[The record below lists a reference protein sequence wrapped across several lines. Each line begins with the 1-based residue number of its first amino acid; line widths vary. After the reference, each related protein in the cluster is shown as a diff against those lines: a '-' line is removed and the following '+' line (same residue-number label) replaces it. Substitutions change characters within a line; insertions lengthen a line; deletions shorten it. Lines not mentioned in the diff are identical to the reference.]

1 MGGPSLV
8 DPRFR
13 CRLAIGNDWRWCHR
27 PSIGFRHRT
36 LTVRFGLKL
45 FNGPLLRRRAANV
58 DIPDAVVERATK
70 IIGGWVKSLQTSDLA
85 RTKEVSV
92 QGPFLAR
99 IFGECLGYDQL
110 GGGAEMHHLVAE
122 LGVKQDSA
130 DAGLGFYSSTL
141 KTTRVVVELKDAQ
154 TSLDARQISRANKET
169 PVEQAF
175 RYAFKEATCK
185 WIIVSNFKEIRLYSK
200 TSSIDYYE
208 SFKLDELTDPEKFRQ
223 FYFLFAR
230 ENLIA
235 ETGNSPVDE
244 LLAETSEHSKDIT
257 ERFYQN
263 HRTLRQN
270 LFQDLVETNPSVGQS
285 ILLEKA
291 QKILDRFIFV
301 CFCEDASVRLLP
313 SKTIKND
320 IIDAAARSFESGDEK
335 LWTRCKGLFAA
346 IDKGLPTRRPPINAY
361 NGGLFATDEVLD
373 ALTVRD
379 DILKPILEL
388 HEYDFESDLD
398 VNVLGHVFERSID
411 DLETIRADI
420 EGEEVEK
427 DESKRKKEGI
437 YYTPAYVTKY
447 IAEQTIAAYLADY
460 PDRLESVRILDPAC
474 GSGAFLNQAHTVL
487 KEAYSIRRA
496 EMEAE
501 ALVGQAQ
508 AQEDARAGGRKRTRS
523 AAGLLEVTESG
534 VEIRKDLSAQWAYAN
549 DAALLR
555 HLYGVDLNE
564 ESVEITKLSLW
575 LKTARVDEPLQN
587 LDSNIKV
594 GNSLIDDP
602 KVAGAK
608 AFDWTTEYQ
617 EIIDG
622 GGFDIIIG
630 NPPWVFARG
639 GKLDPAD
646 KEFFYRKYE
655 VAKYQINL
663 YALFIERAYQ
673 QLRPGGRFGFIV
685 PNTWLTIISFE
696 ALRRFVL
703 EKAGDVQIINIYDK
717 VFEAAAVDCC
727 LVIFTKGDPNTV
739 LLGEMRDRQIE
750 LIDPI
755 EPSTLQGGT
764 AIINIAQWKNEA
776 AVQLLAKINEKSQ
789 PLSSVA
795 DVKTGFVAYE
805 VGKGTPTQTKEMMKE
820 RVYHSRSDEG
830 EGWYRYLDGR
840 DVRRYGL
847 GWSGQY
853 VKYGRNL
860 AAPRQQAMYESP
872 RILIRQ
878 IPAKP
883 PYSILAAFT
892 DEPMVLNDR
901 NSNVVYDFKVD
912 ARALLGVLNSRLTTY
927 WFVYTYDKFQ
937 RGTFPQFKSS
947 ELASFPIPKNLS
959 EYESELIALVDELT
973 TIGNSRAAT
982 LSGAVSFLE
991 ATYGL
996 SENDV
1001 VTGLLEDDWDRI
1013 KDARPARRLTTSV
1026 LSELYAYFTEVRDQV
1041 ALAGDSITDLDNKLD
1056 QLVYDI
1062 FDLTPAER
1070 SSVEMAF
1077 QSESDS

>member
-1 MGGPSLV
+1 M
-8 DPRFR
+8 
-13 CRLAIGNDWRWCHR
+13 
-27 PSIGFRHRT
+27 
-36 LTVRFGLKL
+36 KL
-45 FNGPLLRRRAANV
+45 FNGPLLRRRSASV
-58 DIPDAVVERATK
+58 EIPDAVVEHATK
-70 IIGGWVKSLQTSDLA
+70 VIGKWVWSLQNSDLA
-85 RTKEVSV
+85 KTKEVSV
-92 QGPFLAR
+92 QGPFLSK

-110 GGGAEMHHLVAE
+110 GGGTDVHHMVAE

-130 DAGLGFYSSTL
+130 DAGLGFYSSAL

-154 TSLDARQISRANKET
+154 TSLDARQIGRASKET

-175 RYAFKEATCK
+175 RYAYKEATCK
-185 WIIVSNFKEIRLYSK
+185 WIVVSNFKEIRLYSK

-208 SFKLDELTDPEKFRQ
+208 SFKLEELTEPKKFRE

-257 ERFYQN
+257 ERFYQKY
-263 HRTLRQN
+263 RTLRQN
-270 LFQDLVETNPSVGQS
+270 LFQDLVKTNPAVGPS
-285 ILLEKA
+285 LLLEKA

-320 IIDAAARSFESGDEK
+320 IIDAAARSFEAGDEK
-335 LWTRCKGLFAA
+335 LWNRCKGLFAA
-346 IDKGLPTRRPPINAY
+346 IDKGLPTRQPPINAY

-373 ALTVRD
+373 GLTVRD
-379 DILKPILEL
+379 EVLKPILEL

-411 DLETIRADI
+411 DLETIRAEI
-420 EGEEVEK
+420 AGEEVGK

-447 IAEQTIAAYLADY
+447 IAEQTLAAYLGDH
-460 PDRLESVRILDPAC
+460 PERLETVKILDPAC

-487 KEAYSIRRA
+487 KEAYSVRRA

-501 ALVGQAQ
+501 ALSGQAQ
-508 AQEDARAGGRKRTRS
+508 AQEDARKGGRKRSRR
-523 AAGLLEVTESG
+523 AAGMLEVTASG
-534 VEIRKDLSAQWAYAN
+534 VEVRRDLSTQWAYAN

-587 LDSNIKV
+587 LDNNIKV
-594 GNSLIDDP
+594 GNSLIDDK
-602 KVAGAK
+602 KVAGLK
-608 AFDWTTEYQ
+608 AFDWSTEYQ
-617 EIIDG
+617 EVIDS
-622 GGFDIIIG
+622 GGFDVIIG

-646 KEFFYRKYE
+646 KEYFYRKYD

-703 EKAGDVQIINIYDK
+703 EQTSDVQIINIYDK
-717 VFEAAAVDCC
+717 VFDAAAVDCC

-755 EPSTLQGGT
+755 EPKTLEGGT
-764 AIINIAQWKNEA
+764 AIINIAQLKNEA
-776 AVQLLAKINEKSQ
+776 AVQLLAKINGKSK

-795 DVKTGFVAYE
+795 QIKTGLKAYE
-805 VGKGTPTQTKEMMKE
+805 VGKGTPTQTKEMMKQ
-820 RVYHSRSDEG
+820 RIYHSKADG
-830 EGWYRYLDGR
+830 GKGWFRYLDGR

-853 VKYGRNL
+853 IKYGQNL
-860 AAPRQQAMYESP
+860 AAPRTRALYEGP

-878 IPAKP
+878 IPARP
-883 PYSILAAFT
+883 PYSILAAYL
-892 DEPMVLNDR
+892 DEPMVINDL
-901 NSNVVYDFKVD
+901 NSNIVFDFKVD
-912 ARALLGVLNSRLTTY
+912 ARALLGLLNSRLMTY
-927 WFVYTYDKFQ
+927 WFVYTFDKFQ
-937 RGTFPQFKSS
+937 RGTFPQFKRS
-947 ELASFPIPKNLS
+947 ELASFPIPENLA
-959 EYESELIALVDELT
+959 EHESQLISLVDELT
-973 TIGNSRAAT
+973 TVGNSRAAM
-982 LSGAVSFLE
+982 LSSAVSFLE
-991 ATYGL
+991 ATYEL
-996 SENDV
+996 SETDT
-1001 VTGLLEDDWDRI
+1001 VTGLLDDDWDRI
-1013 KDARPARRLTTSV
+1013 KNARPIRKLSTTK
-1026 LSELYAYFTEVRDQV
+1026 LSEIYSYFKDIRDQV
-1041 ALAGDSITDLDNKLD
+1041 ALAGDSITELDNKLD

-1070 SSVEMAF
+1070 SSIELAF
-1077 QSESDS
+1077 QSDSDS

>member
-1 MGGPSLV
+1 M
-8 DPRFR
+8 
-13 CRLAIGNDWRWCHR
+13 
-27 PSIGFRHRT
+27 
-36 LTVRFGLKL
+36 KL
-45 FNGPLLRRRAANV
+45 FNGPLLRRRAASV
-58 DIPDAVVERATK
+58 DISDAVVEHATQV
-70 IIGGWVKSLQTSDLA
+70 IGKWVWSLQNSDLA
-85 RTKEVSV
+85 KTKEVSV
-92 QGPFLAR
+92 QGPFLTK

-110 GGGAEMHHLVAE
+110 GGGTEIHHMVAE

-130 DAGLGFYSSTL
+130 DAGLGFYSSAL
-141 KTTRVVVELKDAQ
+141 KTTRAVVELKDAQ
-154 TSLDARQISRANKET
+154 TSLDARQIGRANKET

-175 RYAFKEATCK
+175 RYAFKEATSK

-208 SFKLDELTDPEKFRQ
+208 SFKLEELTDPDKFRQ

-235 ETGNSPVDE
+235 EIGNSPVDE

-257 ERFYQN
+257 ERFYQTY
-263 HRTLRQN
+263 RTLRQN
-270 LFQDLVETNPSVGQS
+270 LFQDLVKTNPTVGQS
-285 ILLEKA
+285 LLLEKA

-346 IDKGLPTRRPPINAY
+346 IDKGLPTRQPPINAY
-361 NGGLFATDEVLD
+361 NGGLFAADEVLD

-379 DILKPILEL
+379 DVLKPVLEL

-411 DLETIRADI
+411 DLETIRAEI
-420 EGEEVEK
+420 EGEEVDK

-447 IAEQTIAAYLADY
+447 IAEQTLAAYLGDH
-460 PDRLESVRILDPAC
+460 PERLETVKILDPSC

-487 KEAYSIRRA
+487 KEAYSLRRA

-501 ALVGQAQ
+501 ALAGQAQ
-508 AQEDARAGGRKRTRS
+508 AQEDARTGGRKRSRR
-523 AAGLLEVTESG
+523 AAGMLEVTESG
-534 VEIRKDLSAQWAYAN
+534 VEIRRDLSTQWAYAN

-587 LDSNIKV
+587 LDNNIKV
-594 GNSLIDDP
+594 GNSLIEDK
-602 KVAGAK
+602 KVAGHK
-608 AFDWTTEYQ
+608 AFDWSTEYQ
-617 EIIDG
+617 EVIDS
-622 GGFDIIIG
+622 GGFDVIIG

-646 KEFFYRKYE
+646 KEYFYRKYE

-703 EKAGDVQIINIYDK
+703 EQTCDVQIINIYDK

-727 LVIFTKGDPNTV
+727 LVIFTKGEPNTV

-755 EPSTLQGGT
+755 APTTLQGGT

-776 AVQLLAKINEKSQ
+776 AVQLLAKINERSN
-789 PLSSVA
+789 PLGSVA
-795 DVKTGFVAYE
+795 EVKTGFVAYE
-805 VGKGTPTQTKEMMKE
+805 VGKGTPTQTKDMMKN
-820 RVYHSRSDEG
+820 RIYHSKTAEG

-860 AAPRQQAMYESP
+860 AAPRQKEMYESP

-883 PYSILAAFT
+883 PYSILAAYT
-892 DEPMVLNDR
+892 DEAMLMNDR

-947 ELASFPIPKNLS
+947 ELASFPIPNNLS
-959 EYESELIALVDELT
+959 EYENELIALVDELT
-973 TIGNSRAAT
+973 AIGNSRAAT
-982 LSGAVSFLE
+982 LSSAVSFLD

-996 SENDV
+996 SETDTV
-1001 VTGLLEDDWDRI
+1001 AALLEDDWDRI
-1013 KDARPARRLTTSV
+1013 KNARPIKKLSTTK
-1026 LSELYAYFTEVRDQV
+1026 LSEIYSYFAQVRDQV
-1041 ALAGDSITDLDNKLD
+1041 ALAGDSITELDTKVD
-1056 QLVYDI
+1056 RLVCDI

-1070 SSVEMAF
+1070 SSIELAF
-1077 QSESDS
+1077 QLDSDS